1 MLSDDLCPKPVN
13 IRGEKCSWTM
23 HSQPMPPTTFSNFFF
38 RFLGF
43 LFYMTCGIHLSKLS
57 HASLDEWVALVKF
70 TVNSSFVQITR
81 IPKYLRHCAI

>member
-23 HSQPMPPTTFSNFFF
+23 HSQPMPPTSFSNFFF

-43 LFYMTCGIHLSKLS
+43 LFYLTCGIQSTSANGHIGT
-57 HASLDEWVALVKF
+57 D
-70 TVNSSFVQITR
+70 
-81 IPKYLRHCAI
+81 IPMMGSPLGVDQRNQGPS